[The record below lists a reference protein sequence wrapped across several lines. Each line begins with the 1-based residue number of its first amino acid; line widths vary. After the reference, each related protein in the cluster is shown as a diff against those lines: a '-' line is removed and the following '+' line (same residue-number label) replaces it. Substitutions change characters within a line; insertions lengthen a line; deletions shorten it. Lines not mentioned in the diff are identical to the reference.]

1 MFLPA
6 SILVVALL
14 AQPAGNLPNEAKGL
28 HILWIPSAMAGL
40 SNEPPGFKVRDPITQ
55 VESTFTRADD
65 LEPMLATL
73 PPQMKANGVWIS
85 TSNAFLYVAEETAQL
100 KVLADLARKRG
111 VKVYL
116 SELAEQPKGWKELK
130 VP

>member
-1 MFLPA
+1 MFSPA
-6 SILVVALL
+6 LILAVALL

-28 HILWIPSAMAGL
+28 HILWVPSAMAGL

-55 VESTFTRADD
+55 VERSFTKAED
-65 LEPMLATL
+65 LEPLLATL
-73 PPQMKANGVWIS
+73 PPLMKANGVWIS

-100 KVLADLARKRG
+100 KALADLAGKRG
-111 VKVYL
+111 AKVFL
-116 SELAEQPKGWKELK
+116 CELAEQPRGWKEFK

>member
-6 SILVVALL
+6 SILVLALL

-28 HILWIPSAMAGL
+28 HILWVPSAMAGL

-55 VESTFTRADD
+55 VESTFTKAED

-111 VKVYL
+111 VKVFL
-116 SELAEQPKGWKELK
+116 GELAEQPKGWKELK